1 MSVASF
7 VSETDIQK
15 KRNNNWTVLLN
26 FGVGSRLLTEG
37 SCVCGLGEIDP
48 LALSCR
54 YQICE
59 DKRRKGEKNSAK
71 EMTGWEKRNQ
81 NVSGMC

>member
-1 MSVASF
+1 MQLTAVLNISEMSVASF

-37 SCVCGLGEIDP
+37 SCVCGLGEILWHFPVDIKSVKIKEEKVKKT
-48 LALSCR
+48 AL
-54 YQICE
+54 
-59 DKRRKGEKNSAK
+59 KK
-71 EMTGWEKRNQ
+71 
-81 NVSGMC
+81 